1 MSSLI
6 PVHPQIVFV
15 PSSAGC
21 TGDPPVMIL
30 RHNAIQDPANN
41 AHLEQPFK
49 IFLKK
54 SGFRLRG
61 TPRDDY
67 IFIHRK
73 FSYFHNV
80 FCITSVFTGFVIDEV
95 ESQDLCMYIA

>member
-1 MSSLI
+1 
-6 PVHPQIVFV
+6 
-15 PSSAGC
+15 
-21 TGDPPVMIL
+21 MIL